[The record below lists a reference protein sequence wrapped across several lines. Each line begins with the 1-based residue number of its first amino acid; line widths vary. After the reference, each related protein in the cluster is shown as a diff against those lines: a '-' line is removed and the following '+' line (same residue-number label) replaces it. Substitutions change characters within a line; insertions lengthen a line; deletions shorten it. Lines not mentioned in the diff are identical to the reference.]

1 MLKVTYAPEMCIQT
15 GFCLS
20 SHPQRRAVMWVVV
33 QDNDG
38 FHRHNAKED
47 RTFIFVAGA
56 EQFVDR
62 NKLRHRQS
70 KMGTGQINIFCQE
83 PV

>member
-1 MLKVTYAPEMCIQT
+1 
-15 GFCLS
+15 
-20 SHPQRRAVMWVVV
+20 MWVVV

-38 FHRHNAKED
+38 FHRRNAKED

-62 NKLRHRQS
+62 NKLRHRV
-70 KMGTGQINIFCQE
+70 KWGQGKLTFLPRASLTSC
-83 PV
+83 

>member
-1 MLKVTYAPEMCIQT
+1 MPVRCVYRLDSASLLTLR
-15 GFCLS
+15 GS
-20 SHPQRRAVMWVVV
+20 AVMWVVV

-38 FHRHNAKED
+38 FHCHNAKED

-70 KMGTGQINIFCQE
+70 KRGTELINIFAKSQFD
-83 PV
+83 